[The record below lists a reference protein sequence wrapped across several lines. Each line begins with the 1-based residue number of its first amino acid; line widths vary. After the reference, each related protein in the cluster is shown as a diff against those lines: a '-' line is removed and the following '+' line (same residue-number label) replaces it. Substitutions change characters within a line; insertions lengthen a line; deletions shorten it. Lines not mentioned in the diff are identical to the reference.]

1 MHPVHD
7 PTATPDLEAP
17 PSSRVQQLVTS
28 RGAPTL
34 PSSPASSQMTDL
46 WLGDSGALGQQHESV
61 SLTDC
66 QSDLGGEAGLHPDYA
81 PAALRV
87 DEDATGDDA
96 ADVEDYDNIRDIE
109 QLRKLVTCSRHYS
122 IFVLTSLPWSLT

>member
-7 PTATPDLEAP
+7 TTATPDLEAP

-34 PSSPASSQMTDL
+34 PSSPASSQMTDR

-81 PAALRV
+81 PAPALRV
-87 DEDATGDDA
+87 DDDA

-122 IFVLTSLPWSLT
+122 IFVLTSLPKSLT